1 MPAVVRGGRRQGAVG
16 ASKRAPARG
25 RAPARNASAIPGKF
39 AAVGRV
45 DVSPRAVMISLGAGV
60 LLLVG
65 VLATGARG
73 ERIGHAFGE
82 GVDRATTGAGFAL
95 HRVKIEGASAEA
107 RPAIEQALQLQA
119 GQPTLSLDLEA
130 LQGRVETV
138 GWVKEAQVV
147 RLLPDQLLV
156 RVIEHDRLA
165 IWRVGGVNHVIDSQ
179 GRVIQGADPSRYP
192 ALPLVVGTGAD
203 QAAAAI
209 LPLLAQRPRLMSRL
223 DALIRVD
230 ERRWNLRL
238 KDGALIQ
245 LPALEQEAALIKL
258 DALDQRERLLDL
270 GFSRVDL
277 RTPEEVA
284 LRLPGDGV

>member
-25 RAPARNASAIPGKF
+25 RAPQRNASAIPGKF
-39 AAVGRV
+39 AAVGRL
-45 DVSPRAVMISLGAGV
+45 DLSPRAVLISLGAGV
-60 LLLVG
+60 VLLVG

-73 ERIGHAFGE
+73 ERIGQAFGDSIDE
-82 GVDRATTGAGFAL
+82 ATVKAGFGL
-95 HRVKIEGASAEA
+95 DRVKIEGASPEA
-107 RPAIEQALQLQA
+107 RPAIERALQLQR
-119 GQPTLSLDLEA
+119 GMPVLGLDLDK
-130 LQGRVETV
+130 LQAQVKTV
-138 GWVKEAQVV
+138 GWVKEVQVV

-156 RVIEHDRLA
+156 RVVEHDRLA
-165 IWRVGGVNHVIDSQ
+165 VWKLNGVSHVIDSQ
-179 GRVIQGADPSRYP
+179 GRVIPDAVAANYP
-192 ALPLVVGTGAD
+192 ALPFVVGKGAD
-203 QAAAAI
+203 KAAGDI
-209 LPLLAQRPRLMSRL
+209 LPLLAQRPNLMRRI

-230 ERRWNLRL
+230 QRRWNLRL
-238 KDGALIQ
+238 KDGSIIM

-258 DALDQRERLLDL
+258 DALDQRERLLEL